1 MTKSIGSFLNFT
13 SEYVDKVSRAALLI
27 IMAVM
32 VSTILMQVFFRYV
45 LNAAMP
51 WPEELTIFL
60 LSWMSF
66 IGAGIALKGWQH
78 IGITLFANMLP
89 KKIQQYLS
97 ILVKITVLF
106 FAGFLTYTGIL
117 LVQQSAHMVSDAL
130 RISMI
135 WPRMSLPIGGAIMVI
150 HMVSALYNETSH
162 LFKTS
167 EGA

>member
-1 MTKSIGSFLNFT
+1 LNYI
-13 SEYVDKVSRAALLI
+13 SEYIDRICRAVLLL

-66 IGAGIALKGWQH
+66 IGAAIALKSWQH

-89 KKIQQYLS
+89 KKSQQYLS

-106 FAGFLTYTGIL
+106 FAVFLTYTGLL
-117 LVQQSAHMVSDAL
+117 LVQQSTHMVSDAL

-150 HMVSALYNETSH
+150 HMISALYDETSR
-162 LFKTS
+162 LFQTS
-167 EGA
+167 EGV

>member
-1 MTKSIGSFLNFT
+1 VTKAVGSFLHYT
-13 SEYVDKVSRAALLI
+13 SDYVDKLSRVALLLI
-27 IMAVM
+27 IAVM
-32 VSTILMQVFFRYV
+32 VSTILMQIFFRYV

-66 IGAGIALKGWQH
+66 VGSGIALKSWQH

-89 KKIQQYLS
+89 DTIQRYLS
-97 ILVKITVLF
+97 ILVKLGVLL
-106 FAGFLTYTGIL
+106 FAVFLTYTGIL
-117 LVQQSAHMVSDAL
+117 LVQQSTHMVSDAL

-135 WPRMSLPIGGAIMVI
+135 WPRMSVPVGGAIMTI
-150 HMVSALYNETSH
+150 HMISAVYKETSL
-162 LFKTS
+162 LFQTS

>member
-1 MTKSIGSFLNFT
+1 MHIGSFLNRF
-13 SEYVDKVSRAALLI
+13 SDIVDKVSRAALLV

-32 VSTILMQVFFRYV
+32 ISVILMQVFFRYA

-66 IGAGIALKGWQH
+66 IGSGIALKSWQH

-89 KKIQQYLS
+89 RRIRAYLS
-97 ILVKITVLF
+97 ILVKLAVLF
-106 FAGFLTYTGIL
+106 FAIFLTYTGYI
-117 LVQQSAHMVSDAL
+117 LVQQSVHMVSDAL

-135 WPRMSLPIGGAIMVI
+135 WPRLSLPIGGAIMVI
-150 HMVSALYNETSH
+150 HMISALFKETSL
-162 LFKTS
+162 LFQTS

>member
-1 MTKSIGSFLNFT
+1 MTQALGLFLHYT
-13 SEYVDKVSRAALLI
+13 SEYVDKFCRAAMLV

-66 IGAGIALKGWQH
+66 IGAAIALKSWQH

-97 ILVKITVLF
+97 ILVKLTVLF

-117 LVQQSAHMVSDAL
+117 LVQQSTHMVSDAL

-135 WPRMSLPIGGAIMVI
+135 WPRMSLSVGGAIMVI
-150 HMVSALYNETSH
+150 HTINALYKEISL
-162 LFKTS
+162 LFQTS
-167 EGA
+167 EGV

>member
-1 MTKSIGSFLNFT
+1 MTKALGSFLN
-13 SEYVDKVSRAALLI
+13 SASKYVDKFSRFALMI

-66 IGAGIALKGWQH
+66 IGAGIALKSWQH

-89 KKIQQYLS
+89 KTIQQYLS

-117 LVQQSAHMVSDAL
+117 LVQQSTHMVSDAL

-135 WPRMSLPIGGAIMVI
+135 WPRMSLPVGGAIMVI
-150 HMVSALYNETSH
+150 HMISALYNETSL
-162 LFKTS
+162 LFQTS
-167 EGA
+167 EGV

>member
-1 MTKSIGSFLNFT
+1 MTKALGSFLHYT
-13 SEYVDKVSRAALLI
+13 SEYADKLSRAAILV

-66 IGAGIALKGWQH
+66 IGAAIALKSWQH

-89 KKIQQYLS
+89 ENIQKYLS
-97 ILVKITVLF
+97 IVVKLTVLF
-106 FAGFLTYTGIL
+106 FAAFLTYTGIL
-117 LVQQSAHMVSDAL
+117 LVQQSTHMVSDAL

-135 WPRMSLPIGGAIMVI
+135 WPRSSLPLGGAIMVL
-150 HMVSALYNETSH
+150 HTVDALYKETSL
-162 LFKTS
+162 LFQTS